1 LTKSTQPGKNPE
13 LDNNAIP
20 EQGRRVAHQH
30 ERKPTLRQSSEIGFR
45 ADPEIRRS
53 RSISLGKT
61 ARQLARKPAFRQSS
75 RIGFQ
80 AIPEQGRRVAPFKK
94 YLIRFANLLL
104 PLLASLLAGALLILV
119 TGKNP
124 LTAYA
129 KLFDSGFSCRAGAGH
144 CALLTTLQFAT
155 PLIFSGLSAL
165 VALRGGFFSIGQ
177 AGQML
182 FGAAAAC
189 WIGSRF
195 SLGAG
200 LHPAAALLAAAAFG
214 ALWGLLP
221 ALIREF
227 SGANEIIV
235 TLLLNPIAGILVGFF
250 PMGRIQASAQLAPMA
265 PGTKFTVGFFLA
277 VEAALLIY
285 LILRV
290 TRFGLELR
298 NAAQA
303 PRFAQYAGIR
313 AHLPVLETMLL
324 SGALAGLA
332 GAVEVLGVHY
342 KFVSTFSAVNDFDG
356 LIVAFAGGLHPLG
369 AILMSVILGGLRSGA
384 LVGLQIQSGIPREL
398 GGALIALLL
407 IFAAMHRFYRVNG
420 KAGT

>member
-1 LTKSTQPGKNPE
+1 MKSTQPGKHPE
-13 LDNNAIP
+13 YEPEKEANIESEKRAIP
-20 EQGRRVAHQH
+20 EKDNRA
-30 ERKPTLRQSSEIGFR
+30 TLPKEMLRDRQSSG
-45 ADPEIRRS
+45 
-53 RSISLGKT
+53 
-61 ARQLARKPAFRQSS
+61 
-75 RIGFQ
+75 
-80 AIPEQGRRVAPFKK
+80 VAPLRK
-94 YLIRFANLLL
+94 YLIRLSNLLI
-104 PLLASLLAGALLILV
+104 PLLASLLAGELLILI

-124 LTAYA
+124 LMAYA
-129 KLFDSGFSCRAGAGH
+129 KLFDSGFSCHAGAGR

-195 SLGAG
+195 SLGAS
-200 LHPAAALLAAAAFG
+200 LHPAAAILAAAFFG

-221 ALIREF
+221 ALLREYT
-227 SGANEIIV
+227 GANEIIV

-250 PMGRIQASAQLAPMA
+250 PMGRVAASARLAPLA
-265 PGTKFTVGFFLA
+265 PGTKLTGGFLLA
-277 VEAALLIY
+277 VGAAMLIY
-285 LILRV
+285 IVLRK
-290 TRFGLELR
+290 TKFGLELR

-303 PRFAQYAGIR
+303 PRFAQYAGMR

-342 KFVSTFSAVNDFDG
+342 KFVSSFSAVNDFDG

-369 AILMSVILGGLRSGA
+369 AILMSIILGGLRSGA

-407 IFAAMHRFYRVNG
+407 IFAAMHKFYRVNG
-420 KAGT
+420 KSR